1 MYSKTCFNMVPN
13 IVSNVSKLFFFIIY
27 NITMARTRRRRT
39 RRGNRRGNNKRS
51 RKSFKQKLYNMKGCS
66 KSRQKSRRKGR
77 SRRFRG
83 GNCATCSSP
92 AALSGGA
99 GTSPL
104 IGAPWDSNQM
114 SLSNY
119 YANNLYDTN
128 DVQTQMQL
136 NGGSNKRR
144 NKRRLRGGGLSDF
157 LPSDITNLGNDIMY
171 NSSSAYNSL
180 TGADAP
186 VNPSPHQG
194 HLTASLNANR
204 III

>member
-1 MYSKTCFNMVPN
+1 MDSKQKT
-13 IVSNVSKLFFFIIY
+13 
-27 NITMARTRRRRT
+27 RRRT
-39 RRGNRRGNNKRS
+39 RSNKRSNNKRSNNKRSNNKRS

-77 SRRFRG
+77 SRSRRRFSG
-83 GNCATCSSP
+83 GNCATCP
-92 AALSGGA
+92 LSGGA

-104 IGAPWDSNQM
+104 VGAPWSSDQT

-119 YANNLYDTN
+119 YANNLYDGK

-136 NGGSNKRR
+136 NGGRRSNRR
-144 NKRRLRGGGLSDF
+144 SNKRRLRGGGLSDF
-157 LPSDITNLGNDIMY
+157 VPSDITNLGRDLMY
-171 NSSSAYNSL
+171 NSSSAYSSL

>member
-1 MYSKTCFNMVPN
+1 MPSTKKQ
-13 IVSNVSKLFFFIIY
+13 S
-27 NITMARTRRRRT
+27 RRKRS
-39 RRGNRRGNNKRS
+39 NNKKRS
-51 RKSFKQKLYNMKGCS
+51 NKRRHTFKQKIYNMKGCS
-66 KSRQKSRRKGR
+66 KSRQRSR
-77 SRRFRG
+77 RRFRG
-83 GNCATCSSP
+83 GNCVTCP
-92 AALSGGA
+92 LSGGTD
-99 GTSPL
+99 TSPL
-104 IGAPWDSNQM
+104 IGAPWSSEQT

-119 YANNLYDTN
+119 YANNLYDGK

-144 NKRRLRGGGLSDF
+144 NKRRLSRRKLRGGGFSDF
-157 LPSDITNLGNDIMY
+157 LPADITNLGRDIMY
-171 NSSSAYNSL
+171 NSSSAYSSL